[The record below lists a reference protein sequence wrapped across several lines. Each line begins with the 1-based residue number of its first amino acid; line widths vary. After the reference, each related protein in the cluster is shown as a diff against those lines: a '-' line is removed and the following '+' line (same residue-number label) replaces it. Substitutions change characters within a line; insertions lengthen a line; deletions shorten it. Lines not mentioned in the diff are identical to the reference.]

1 MIELIGFEK
10 EYSDLLKRYKSNNLP
25 NSILI
30 HGLSGIGKRTFLNKL
45 VKNILNIEFK
55 DSNLNHHL
63 NLFKNNTHPNIK
75 IIEKENDSKTGKI
88 KSNITIDQIRRLKT
102 FLNSTT
108 TIQNSS
114 KIVIVDSADYL
125 NISSA
130 NSMLKILE
138 EPKENSY
145 IFLISNQISLLLPT
159 IRSRCLKI
167 KFNTHNLSNFTNIIK
182 DKIDEI
188 SNEEINFYFELT
200 YGSPGTTILYYNN
213 DFLDIFQLSIKCLL
227 SSDLD
232 DNKINL
238 SNILSKLSNDE
249 FNNYLSM
256 LKFILIFANRLKL
269 NRDYKSLV
277 NIPNYLELE
286 SLSANLTKKNLI
298 DRFDYLTNKQKELF
312 SLNLDKK
319 IFILNFLTPIK

>member
-10 EYSDLLKRYKSNNLP
+10 EYRDLLNRYETNNLP

-45 VKNILNIEFK
+45 VKNIINIEFK
-55 DSNLNHHL
+55 DNNVDHHL

-75 IIEKENDSKTGKI
+75 IIEKEIDSKTGKI
-88 KSNITIDQIRRLKT
+88 KTNITIDQIRRLKT
-102 FLNSTT
+102 FLNSTSI
-108 TIQNSS
+108 IQNSS
-114 KIVIVDSADYL
+114 KIVIIDSADYL

-138 EPKENSY
+138 EPKENTY

-167 KFNTHNLSNFTNIIK
+167 KFNTHNLTNFTNIIK
-182 DKIDEI
+182 NNIDEI

-227 SSDLD
+227 SNDLD
-232 DNKINL
+232 DDKINL
-238 SNILSKLSNDE
+238 SNILSKLTNDE

-256 LKFILIFANRLKL
+256 LKFILIVANKLKV
-269 NRDYKSLV
+269 NRDDKSLV
-277 NIPNYLELE
+277 NMPNYLELE
-286 SLSANLTKKNLI
+286 SLSTNLTKKNLI
-298 DRFDYLTNKQKELF
+298 DRFDYLTNNQKELF

-319 IFILNFLTPIK
+319 IFILNFLTQ

>member
-1 MIELIGFEK
+1 MVKLIGFEK
-10 EYSDLLKRYKSNNLP
+10 EFSDLVNRYKSNNLP

-45 VKNILNIEFK
+45 VKNILDIEFK
-55 DSNLNHHL
+55 DNNLDHHL

-75 IIEKENDSKTGKI
+75 IIEKEIDSKTGKI

-102 FLNSTT
+102 FLNSTS
-108 TIQNSS
+108 IIKNSS

-125 NISSA
+125 NINSA

-138 EPKENSY
+138 EPKENTY

-167 KFNTHNLSNFTNIIK
+167 KFNTHHLTNFTNIIK
-182 DKIDEI
+182 DQIDEI
-188 SNEEINFYFELT
+188 SNEEINFFFELT

-227 SSDLD
+227 SNDLD
-232 DNKINL
+232 DDKINL
-238 SNILSKLSNDE
+238 SNILSKLTNDE

-256 LKFILIFANRLKL
+256 LKFILIVANKLKIK
-269 NRDYKSLV
+269 RDDKSLF
-277 NIPNYLELE
+277 NMPNYLELE
-286 SLSANLTKKNLI
+286 SLSANLTLKNLI
-298 DRFDYLTNKQKELF
+298 DRFDYLTNNQKELF

-319 IFILNFLTPIK
+319 IFILNFLTQ

>member
-45 VKNILNIEFK
+45 VKNIINIEFK
-55 DSNLNHHL
+55 DNNVDHHL

-75 IIEKENDSKTGKI
+75 IIEKEIDSKTGKI

-102 FLNSTT
+102 FLNSTSI
-108 TIQNSS
+108 IQNSS
-114 KIVIVDSADYL
+114 KIVIIDSADYL

-138 EPKENSY
+138 EPKENTY

-167 KFNTHNLSNFTNIIK
+167 KFNTHNLTNFTNIIK
-182 DKIDEI
+182 NNIDEI

-200 YGSPGTTILYYNN
+200 YGSPGNTILYYNN

-227 SSDLD
+227 SNDLD
-232 DNKINL
+232 DDKINL
-238 SNILSKLSNDE
+238 SNILSKLTNDE

-256 LKFILIFANRLKL
+256 LKFILIVANKLKV
-269 NRDYKSLV
+269 NRDDKNLV
-277 NIPNYLELE
+277 NMPNYLELE

-298 DRFDYLTNKQKELF
+298 DRFDYLTNNQKELF

-319 IFILNFLTPIK
+319 IFILNFLTQ

>member
-55 DSNLNHHL
+55 DNNVDHHL

-75 IIEKENDSKTGKI
+75 IIEKEIDSKTGKI

-102 FLNSTT
+102 FLNSTSI
-108 TIQNSS
+108 IQNSS

-138 EPKENSY
+138 EPKENTY

-167 KFNTHNLSNFTNIIK
+167 KFNTHNLTNFTNIIK
-182 DKIDEI
+182 DNIDEI

-227 SSDLD
+227 SNDLD
-232 DNKINL
+232 DDKINL
-238 SNILSKLSNDE
+238 SNILSKLTNDE

-256 LKFILIFANRLKL
+256 LKFILIVANKLKV
-269 NRDYKSLV
+269 NRDDKSLV
-277 NIPNYLELE
+277 NMPNYLELE
-286 SLSANLTKKNLI
+286 SLSTNLSKKNLI
-298 DRFDYLTNKQKELF
+298 DRFDYLTNNQKELF

-319 IFILNFLTPIK
+319 IFILNFLTQ

>member
-1 MIELIGFEK
+1 MVKLIGFEK
-10 EYSDLLKRYKSNNLP
+10 EYSDLVNRYKSNNLP

-55 DSNLNHHL
+55 DNNLDHHL

-75 IIEKENDSKTGKI
+75 IIEKEIDSKTGKI

-102 FLNSTT
+102 FLNSTS
-108 TIQNSS
+108 IMQNSS

-125 NISSA
+125 NINSA

-138 EPKENSY
+138 EPKENTY

-167 KFNTHNLSNFTNIIK
+167 KFNTHHLTNFTNIIK
-182 DKIDEI
+182 DQIDEI

-227 SSDLD
+227 SNDLD
-232 DNKINL
+232 DDKINL
-238 SNILSKLSNDE
+238 SNTLSKLNNDE

-256 LKFILIFANRLKL
+256 LKFILIVANKLKV
-269 NRDYKSLV
+269 NRGGKSLV
-277 NIPNYLELE
+277 NMPNYLELE
-286 SLSANLTKKNLI
+286 TLSTNLTKKNLI
-298 DRFDYLTNKQKELF
+298 DRFDYLTNNQKELF

-319 IFILNFLTPIK
+319 IFILNFLTQ

>member
-10 EYSDLLKRYKSNNLP
+10 EYSDLLNRYKSNNLP

-45 VKNILNIEFK
+45 VRNIINIEFK
-55 DSNLNHHL
+55 DNNVDHHL

-75 IIEKENDSKTGKI
+75 IIEKEIDSKTGKI
-88 KSNITIDQIRRLKT
+88 KTNITIDQIRRLKT
-102 FLNSTT
+102 FLNSTSI
-108 TIQNSS
+108 IQNSS
-114 KIVIVDSADYL
+114 KIVIIDSADYL

-138 EPKENSY
+138 EPKENTY

-167 KFNTHNLSNFTNIIK
+167 KFNTHNLTNFTNIIK
-182 DKIDEI
+182 NNIDEI

-227 SSDLD
+227 SNDLD
-232 DNKINL
+232 DDKINL
-238 SNILSKLSNDE
+238 SNILSKLTNDE

-256 LKFILIFANRLKL
+256 LKFILIVANKLKV
-269 NRDYKSLV
+269 NRDDKSLV
-277 NIPNYLELE
+277 NMPNYLELE
-286 SLSANLTKKNLI
+286 SLSTNLSKKNLI
-298 DRFDYLTNKQKELF
+298 DRFDYLTNNQKELF

-319 IFILNFLTPIK
+319 IFILNFLTQ

>member
-10 EYSDLLKRYKSNNLP
+10 EYNDLLNRYESNNLP

-30 HGLSGIGKRTFLNKL
+30 HGLNGIGKRTFLNKL
-45 VKNILNIEFK
+45 VKNIINIEFK
-55 DSNLNHHL
+55 DNNVDHHL

-75 IIEKENDSKTGKI
+75 IIEKEIDSKTGKI
-88 KSNITIDQIRRLKT
+88 KSNITIEQIRRLKT

-114 KIVIVDSADYL
+114 KIVIIDSADYL

-130 NSMLKILE
+130 NSILKILE
-138 EPKENSY
+138 EPKENTY

-167 KFNTHNLSNFTNIIK
+167 KFNTHNLTNFTNIIK
-182 DKIDEI
+182 DNIDEI

-227 SSDLD
+227 SNDLD
-232 DNKINL
+232 DDKINL
-238 SNILSKLSNDE
+238 SNILSKLTNDE

-256 LKFILIFANRLKL
+256 LKFILIVANKLKV
-269 NRDYKSLV
+269 NRDDKSLV
-277 NIPNYLELE
+277 NMPNYLELE
-286 SLSANLTKKNLI
+286 SLSANLTQKNLI
-298 DRFDYLTNKQKELF
+298 DRFDYLTNNQKELF

-319 IFILNFLTPIK
+319 IFILNFLTQ

>member
-10 EYSDLLKRYKSNNLP
+10 EYIDLLNRYETNNLP

-45 VKNILNIEFK
+45 VKNIINIEFK
-55 DSNLNHHL
+55 DNNVPHHL
-63 NLFKNNTHPNIK
+63 NLLKNNTHPNIK
-75 IIEKENDSKTGKI
+75 IIEKEIDSKTGKI
-88 KSNITIDQIRRLKT
+88 KTNITIDQIRRLKT
-102 FLNSTT
+102 FLNSTSI
-108 TIQNSS
+108 IQNSS
-114 KIVIVDSADYL
+114 KIVIIDSADYL

-138 EPKENSY
+138 EPKENTY

-167 KFNTHNLSNFTNIIK
+167 KFNTHNLTNFTNIIK
-182 DKIDEI
+182 NNIDEI

-227 SSDLD
+227 SNDLD
-232 DNKINL
+232 DDKINL
-238 SNILSKLSNDE
+238 SNILSKLTNDE

-256 LKFILIFANRLKL
+256 LKFILIVANKLKV
-269 NRDYKSLV
+269 NRDDKSLV
-277 NIPNYLELE
+277 NMPNYLELE
-286 SLSANLTKKNLI
+286 SLSTNLSKKNLI
-298 DRFDYLTNKQKELF
+298 DRFDYLTNNQKELF

-319 IFILNFLTPIK
+319 IFILNFLTQ

>member
-10 EYSDLLKRYKSNNLP
+10 EYKDLLNRYESNNLP

-55 DSNLNHHL
+55 DNNVDHHL

-75 IIEKENDSKTGKI
+75 IIEKEIDSKTGKI
-88 KSNITIDQIRRLKT
+88 KTNITIDQIRRLKT
-102 FLNSTT
+102 FLNSTSI
-108 TIQNSS
+108 IQNSS
-114 KIVIVDSADYL
+114 KIVIIDSADYL

-138 EPKENSY
+138 EPKENTY

-167 KFNTHNLSNFTNIIK
+167 KFNTHNLTNFTNIIK
-182 DKIDEI
+182 NNIDEI

-227 SSDLD
+227 SNDLD
-232 DNKINL
+232 DDKINL
-238 SNILSKLSNDE
+238 SNILSKLTNDE

-256 LKFILIFANRLKL
+256 LKFILIVANKLKV
-269 NRDYKSLV
+269 NRDDKSLV
-277 NIPNYLELE
+277 NMPNYLELE
-286 SLSANLTKKNLI
+286 SLSTNLSKKNLI
-298 DRFDYLTNKQKELF
+298 DRFDYLTNNQKELF

-319 IFILNFLTPIK
+319 IFILNFLTQ

>member
-10 EYSDLLKRYKSNNLP
+10 EYNDLLNRYESNNLP

-30 HGLSGIGKRTFLNKL
+30 HGLNGIGKRTFLNKL
-45 VKNILNIEFK
+45 VKNIINIEFK
-55 DSNLNHHL
+55 DNNLDHHL

-75 IIEKENDSKTGKI
+75 IIEKEIDSKTGKI
-88 KSNITIDQIRRLKT
+88 KTNITIDQIRRLKT
-102 FLNSTT
+102 FLNSTSI
-108 TIQNSS
+108 IQNSS
-114 KIVIVDSADYL
+114 KIVIIDSADYL

-138 EPKENSY
+138 EPKENTY

-167 KFNTHNLSNFTNIIK
+167 KFNTHNLTNFTNIIK
-182 DKIDEI
+182 DNIDEI

-227 SSDLD
+227 SNDLD
-232 DNKINL
+232 DDKINL
-238 SNILSKLSNDE
+238 SNILSKLTNDE

-256 LKFILIFANRLKL
+256 LKFILIVANKLKV
-269 NRDYKSLV
+269 NRDDKSLI
-277 NIPNYLELE
+277 NMPNYLELE
-286 SLSANLTKKNLI
+286 SLSTNLTKKNLI
-298 DRFDYLTNKQKELF
+298 DRFDYLTNNQKELF

-319 IFILNFLTPIK
+319 IFILNFLTQ

>member
-45 VKNILNIEFK
+45 VKNIINIEFK
-55 DSNLNHHL
+55 DNNVDHHL

-75 IIEKENDSKTGKI
+75 IIEKEIDSKTGKI

-102 FLNSTT
+102 FLNSTSI
-108 TIQNSS
+108 IQNSS

-138 EPKENSY
+138 EPKENTY

-167 KFNTHNLSNFTNIIK
+167 KFNTHNLTNFTNIIK

-227 SSDLD
+227 SNDLD
-232 DNKINL
+232 DDKINL
-238 SNILSKLSNDE
+238 SNILSKLTNDE

-256 LKFILIFANRLKL
+256 LKFILIVANKLKV
-269 NRDYKSLV
+269 NRDDKSLV
-277 NIPNYLELE
+277 NMPNYLELE

-298 DRFDYLTNKQKELF
+298 DRFDYLTNNQKELF

-319 IFILNFLTPIK
+319 IFILNFLTQ

>member
-10 EYSDLLKRYKSNNLP
+10 EYNDLLNRYESNNLP
-25 NSILI
+25 NSILV

-45 VKNILNIEFK
+45 VKNIINIEFK
-55 DSNLNHHL
+55 DNNVDHHL

-75 IIEKENDSKTGKI
+75 IIEKEIDNKTGKI
-88 KSNITIDQIRRLKT
+88 KTNITIDQIRRLKT
-102 FLNSTT
+102 FLNSTSI
-108 TIQNSS
+108 IQNSS
-114 KIVIVDSADYL
+114 KIVIIDSADYL

-138 EPKENSY
+138 EPKENNY

-167 KFNTHNLSNFTNIIK
+167 KFNTHNLTNFTKIIK
-182 DKIDEI
+182 NKIDEI

-200 YGSPGTTILYYNN
+200 YGSPGNTILYYNN

-227 SSDLD
+227 SNDLD
-232 DNKINL
+232 DDKINL
-238 SNILSKLSNDE
+238 SNILSKLTNDE

-256 LKFILIFANRLKL
+256 LKFILIVANKLKV
-269 NRDYKSLV
+269 NRDDKSLV
-277 NIPNYLELE
+277 NMPNYLELE
-286 SLSANLTKKNLI
+286 SLSVNLSKKNLI
-298 DRFDYLTNKQKELF
+298 DRFDYLTNNQKELF

-319 IFILNFLTPIK
+319 IFILNFLTQ

>member
-10 EYSDLLKRYKSNNLP
+10 EYIDLLNRYEKNNLP

-45 VKNILNIEFK
+45 VKNIINIEFK
-55 DSNLNHHL
+55 DNNVDHHL

-75 IIEKENDSKTGKI
+75 IIEKEIDSKTGKI
-88 KSNITIDQIRRLKT
+88 KTNITIDQIRRLKT
-102 FLNSTT
+102 FLNSTSI
-108 TIQNSS
+108 IQNSS
-114 KIVIVDSADYL
+114 KIVIIDSADYL

-138 EPKENSY
+138 EPKENTY

-167 KFNTHNLSNFTNIIK
+167 KFNTHNLTNFTNIIK
-182 DKIDEI
+182 DNIDGL

-227 SSDLD
+227 SNDLD
-232 DNKINL
+232 DDKINL
-238 SNILSKLSNDE
+238 SNILSKLTNDE

-256 LKFILIFANRLKL
+256 LKFILIVANKLKV
-269 NRDYKSLV
+269 NRDDKSLI

-286 SLSANLTKKNLI
+286 SLSTNLTKKNLI
-298 DRFDYLTNKQKELF
+298 DRFDYLTNNQKELF

-319 IFILNFLTPIK
+319 IFILNFLTQ

>member
-45 VKNILNIEFK
+45 VKNIINIEFK
-55 DSNLNHHL
+55 DNNVDHHL

-75 IIEKENDSKTGKI
+75 IIEKEIDSKTGKI

-102 FLNSTT
+102 FLNSTSI
-108 TIQNSS
+108 IQNSS
-114 KIVIVDSADYL
+114 KIVIIDSADYL

-138 EPKENSY
+138 EPKENTY

-167 KFNTHNLSNFTNIIK
+167 KFNTHNLTNFTNIIK
-182 DKIDEI
+182 NNIDEI

-227 SSDLD
+227 SNDLD
-232 DNKINL
+232 DDKINL
-238 SNILSKLSNDE
+238 SNILSKLTNDE

-256 LKFILIFANRLKL
+256 LKFILIVANKLKV
-269 NRDYKSLV
+269 NRDDKSLI
-277 NIPNYLELE
+277 NMPNYLELE
-286 SLSANLTKKNLI
+286 SLSTNLTKKNLI
-298 DRFDYLTNKQKELF
+298 DRFDYLTNNQKELF

-319 IFILNFLTPIK
+319 IFILNFLTQ

>member
-1 MIELIGFEK
+1 MAAFSFTKKILEGETIRVFNNGEMVRDFTYIDDIVNGLVACTFEPPKPNKMAVPFSVYNIG
-10 EYSDLLKRYKSNNLP
+10 NNNGENLM
-25 NSILI
+25 
-30 HGLSGIGKRTFLNKL
+30 
-45 VKNILNIEFK
+45 EF
-55 DSNLNHHL
+55 
-63 NLFKNNTHPNIK
+63 IK
-75 IIEKENDSKTGKI
+75 IIEKEIDSKTGKI

-102 FLNSTT
+102 FLNSTSI
-108 TIQNSS
+108 IQNSS
-114 KIVIVDSADYL
+114 KIVIIDSADYL

-138 EPKENSY
+138 EPKENTY

-167 KFNTHNLSNFTNIIK
+167 KFNTHNLTNFTNIIK
-182 DKIDEI
+182 NNIDEI

-227 SSDLD
+227 SNDLD
-232 DNKINL
+232 DDKINL
-238 SNILSKLSNDE
+238 SNILSKLTNDE

-256 LKFILIFANRLKL
+256 LKFILIVANKLKV
-269 NRDYKSLV
+269 NRDDKSLV
-277 NIPNYLELE
+277 NMPNYLELE
-286 SLSANLTKKNLI
+286 SLSTNLTKKNLI
-298 DRFDYLTNKQKELF
+298 DRFDYLTNNQKELF

-319 IFILNFLTPIK
+319 IFILNFLTQ

>member
-1 MIELIGFEK
+1 MIELIGLEK
-10 EYSDLLKRYKSNNLP
+10 EYNDLIKRYKSNNLP

-30 HGLSGIGKRTFLNKL
+30 HGLKGIGKRTFLNKL

-55 DSNLNHHL
+55 NSNLEHHL

-75 IIEKENDSKTGKI
+75 IIEKEIDSKTGKI

-102 FLNSTT
+102 FLNSTS
-108 TIQNSS
+108 IMQNSS

-138 EPKENSY
+138 ESNESTY
-145 IFLISNQISLLLPT
+145 IFLISNQISLLLST

-167 KFNTHNLSNFTNIIK
+167 KFNAHNLTNFTKIIK
-182 DKIDEI
+182 NNIDEI

-227 SSDLD
+227 SNDLD
-232 DNKINL
+232 DDKINL
-238 SNILSKLSNDE
+238 SNILSKLTNDE

-256 LKFILIFANRLKL
+256 LKFILIVANKLKV
-269 NRDYKSLV
+269 NRDDKSLI
-277 NIPNYLELE
+277 NMPNYLELE
-286 SLSANLTKKNLI
+286 SLSTNLTKKNLI
-298 DRFDYLTNKQKELF
+298 DRFDYLTNNQKELF

-319 IFILNFLTPIK
+319 IFILNFLTQ

>member
-55 DSNLNHHL
+55 DSNLDHHL

-75 IIEKENDSKTGKI
+75 IIEKEIDSKTGKI
-88 KSNITIDQIRRLKT
+88 KSNITIDQIRRLKI
-102 FLNSTT
+102 FLNSTSI
-108 TIQNSS
+108 IQNSS
-114 KIVIVDSADYL
+114 KIVIIDSADYL

-138 EPKENSY
+138 EPKENTY

-167 KFNTHNLSNFTNIIK
+167 KFNTHNLTNFTNIIK
-182 DKIDEI
+182 DNIDEI

-227 SSDLD
+227 SNDLD
-232 DNKINL
+232 DDKINL
-238 SNILSKLSNDE
+238 SNILSKLTNDE

-256 LKFILIFANRLKL
+256 LKFILIVANKLKV
-269 NRDYKSLV
+269 NRDDKSLV
-277 NIPNYLELE
+277 NMPNYLELE
-286 SLSANLTKKNLI
+286 SLSTNLTKKNLI
-298 DRFDYLTNKQKELF
+298 DRFDYLTNNQKELF

-319 IFILNFLTPIK
+319 IFILNFLTQ

>member
-1 MIELIGFEK
+1 MFELIGFEK
-10 EYSDLLKRYKSNNLP
+10 EYRDLLNRYETNNLP

-45 VKNILNIEFK
+45 VKNIINIEFK
-55 DSNLNHHL
+55 DNNVDHHL

-75 IIEKENDSKTGKI
+75 IIEKEIDSKTGKI

-102 FLNSTT
+102 FLNSTSI
-108 TIQNSS
+108 IQNSS
-114 KIVIVDSADYL
+114 KIVIIDSADYL

-138 EPKENSY
+138 EPKENTY

-167 KFNTHNLSNFTNIIK
+167 KFNTHNLTNFTNIIK
-182 DKIDEI
+182 DNIDEI

-200 YGSPGTTILYYNN
+200 YGSPGNTILYYNN

-227 SSDLD
+227 SNDLD
-232 DNKINL
+232 DDKINL
-238 SNILSKLSNDE
+238 SNILSKLTNAE

-256 LKFILIFANRLKL
+256 LKFILIVANKLKV
-269 NRDYKSLV
+269 NRDDKSLV
-277 NIPNYLELE
+277 NMPNYLELE
-286 SLSANLTKKNLI
+286 SLSVNLTKKNLI
-298 DRFDYLTNKQKELF
+298 DRFDYLTNNQKELF

-319 IFILNFLTPIK
+319 IFILNFLTQ

>member
-10 EYSDLLKRYKSNNLP
+10 EYSDILNRYKSNNLP

-45 VKNILNIEFK
+45 VKNIINIEFK
-55 DSNLNHHL
+55 NSNLDHHL

-75 IIEKENDSKTGKI
+75 IIEKEIDSKTGKI
-88 KSNITIDQIRRLKT
+88 KSNITIEQIRRLKT
-102 FLNSTT
+102 FLNSTSI
-108 TIQNSS
+108 IQNSS
-114 KIVIVDSADYL
+114 KIVIIDSADYL

-138 EPKENSY
+138 EPKENTY

-167 KFNTHNLSNFTNIIK
+167 KFNTHNLTNFTNIIK
-182 DKIDEI
+182 DNIDEI

-227 SSDLD
+227 SNDLD
-232 DNKINL
+232 DEKINL
-238 SNILSKLSNDE
+238 SNILSKLTNDE

-256 LKFILIFANRLKL
+256 LKFILIVANKLKV
-269 NRDYKSLV
+269 NRDNKSLV
-277 NIPNYLELE
+277 NLPNYLELE
-286 SLSANLTKKNLI
+286 SLSTNLSKKNLI
-298 DRFDYLTNKQKELF
+298 DRFDYLTNNQKDLF

-319 IFILNFLTPIK
+319 IFILNFLTQ

>member
-10 EYSDLLKRYKSNNLP
+10 EYNDLLNRYESNNLP

-45 VKNILNIEFK
+45 VKNIINIEFK
-55 DSNLNHHL
+55 DNNVDHHL

-75 IIEKENDSKTGKI
+75 IIEKEIDSKTGKI
-88 KSNITIDQIRRLKT
+88 KTNITIDQIRRLKT
-102 FLNSTT
+102 FLNSTSI
-108 TIQNSS
+108 IQNSS
-114 KIVIVDSADYL
+114 KIVIIDSADYL

-138 EPKENSY
+138 EPKENTY

-167 KFNTHNLSNFTNIIK
+167 KFNTHNLTNFTNIIK
-182 DKIDEI
+182 DNIDEI

-227 SSDLD
+227 SNDLD
-232 DNKINL
+232 DDKINL
-238 SNILSKLSNDE
+238 SNILSKLTNDE

-256 LKFILIFANRLKL
+256 LKFILIVANKLKV
-269 NRDYKSLV
+269 NRDDKSLI
-277 NIPNYLELE
+277 NMPNYLELE
-286 SLSANLTKKNLI
+286 SLSTNLTKKNLI
-298 DRFDYLTNKQKELF
+298 DRFDYLTNNQKELF

-319 IFILNFLTPIK
+319 IFILNFLTQ

>member
-55 DSNLNHHL
+55 DNNLDHHL

-75 IIEKENDSKTGKI
+75 IIEKEIDSKTGKI
-88 KSNITIDQIRRLKT
+88 KTNITIDQIRRLKT
-102 FLNSTT
+102 FLNSTSI
-108 TIQNSS
+108 IQNSS
-114 KIVIVDSADYL
+114 KIVIIDSADYL

-138 EPKENSY
+138 EPKENTY

-167 KFNTHNLSNFTNIIK
+167 KFNTHNLTNFTNIIK
-182 DKIDEI
+182 DNIDEI

-227 SSDLD
+227 SNDLD
-232 DNKINL
+232 DDKINL
-238 SNILSKLSNDE
+238 SNILSKLTNDE

-256 LKFILIFANRLKL
+256 LKFILIVANKLKV
-269 NRDYKSLV
+269 NRDDKSLI

-286 SLSANLTKKNLI
+286 SLSTNLTKKNLI
-298 DRFDYLTNKQKELF
+298 DRFDYLTNNQKELF

-319 IFILNFLTPIK
+319 IFILNFLTQ

>member
-1 MIELIGFEK
+1 MVKLIGFEK
-10 EYSDLLKRYKSNNLP
+10 EYSDLVNRYKSNNLP

-55 DSNLNHHL
+55 DNNVDHHL

-75 IIEKENDSKTGKI
+75 IIEKEIDSKTGKI

-138 EPKENSY
+138 EPKENTY

-167 KFNTHNLSNFTNIIK
+167 KFNTHNLTNFTNIIK
-182 DKIDEI
+182 DNIDEI

-227 SSDLD
+227 SNDLD
-232 DNKINL
+232 DDKINL
-238 SNILSKLSNDE
+238 SNILSKLTNDE

-256 LKFILIFANRLKL
+256 LKFILIVANKLKV
-269 NRDYKSLV
+269 NRDDKSLI
-277 NIPNYLELE
+277 NMPNYLELE
-286 SLSANLTKKNLI
+286 SLSTNLTKKNLI
-298 DRFDYLTNKQKELF
+298 DRFDYLTNNQKELF

-319 IFILNFLTPIK
+319 IFILNFLTQ

>member
-1 MIELIGFEK
+1 MIELIGFER
-10 EYSDLLKRYKSNNLP
+10 EYRDLLNRYQTNNLP

-45 VKNILNIEFK
+45 IKNIINIEYK
-55 DSNLNHHL
+55 NNNVDHHL
-63 NLFKNNTHPNIK
+63 NLFKKNTHPNIK
-75 IIEKENDSKTGKI
+75 IIEKEIDSKTGKI
-88 KSNITIDQIRRLKT
+88 TNNITIDQIRRLKKY
-102 FLNSTT
+102 LNSTS

-114 KIVIVDSADYL
+114 KIVIIDSADYL

-138 EPKENSY
+138 EPKENTY

-159 IRSRCLKI
+159 IRSRCLKV
-167 KFNTHNLSNFTNIIK
+167 KFNTHNLTNFTNIIK
-182 DKIDEI
+182 NNIDEI

-200 YGSPGTTILYYNN
+200 YGSPGTAILYYNS
-213 DFLDIFQLSIKCLL
+213 DFLDIFHLSIKCLL
-227 SSDLD
+227 SNDLD
-232 DNKINL
+232 DDKINL
-238 SNILSKLSNDE
+238 SNILSKLTNDE

-256 LKFILIFANRLKL
+256 LKFILIVANKLKV
-269 NRDYKSLV
+269 NRDDKSLI

-286 SLSANLTKKNLI
+286 SLSTNLTKKNLI
-298 DRFDYLTNKQKELF
+298 DRFDYLTNNQKELF

-319 IFILNFLTPIK
+319 IFILNFLTQ

>member
-10 EYSDLLKRYKSNNLP
+10 EYSDLLKRYKLNNLP

-45 VKNILNIEFK
+45 VKNIINIEFK
-55 DSNLNHHL
+55 DSNLDHHL

-75 IIEKENDSKTGKI
+75 IIEKEIDSKTGKI
-88 KSNITIDQIRRLKT
+88 KSNITIEQIRRLKT

-138 EPKENSY
+138 EPKENTY

-167 KFNTHNLSNFTNIIK
+167 KLNTHNLTNFTNIIK
-182 DKIDEI
+182 DNINEI

-227 SSDLD
+227 SNDLD

-238 SNILSKLSNDE
+238 SNILSKLTNDE

-256 LKFILIFANRLKL
+256 LKFILIVANKLKV
-269 NRDYKSLV
+269 NRDNKSLI

-286 SLSANLTKKNLI
+286 SLSTNLTKKNLI
-298 DRFDYLTNKQKELF
+298 DRFDYLTNNQKELF

-319 IFILNFLTPIK
+319 IFILNFLTQ

>member
-1 MIELIGFEK
+1 MIELIGLEK
-10 EYSDLLKRYKSNNLP
+10 EYNDLIKRYKSNNLP

-30 HGLSGIGKRTFLNKL
+30 HGLKGIGKRTFLNKL

-55 DSNLNHHL
+55 NSNLEHHL

-75 IIEKENDSKTGKI
+75 IIEKEIDSKTGKI
-88 KSNITIDQIRRLKT
+88 KSNITIEQIRRLKT

-138 EPKENSY
+138 EPKENTY

-167 KFNTHNLSNFTNIIK
+167 KLNTHNLTNFTNIIK
-182 DKIDEI
+182 DNIDEI

-227 SSDLD
+227 SNDLD
-232 DNKINL
+232 DDKINL
-238 SNILSKLSNDE
+238 SNILSKLTNDE

-256 LKFILIFANRLKL
+256 LKFILIVANKLKV
-269 NRDYKSLV
+269 NRDDKSLV
-277 NIPNYLELE
+277 NMPNYLELE
-286 SLSANLTKKNLI
+286 SLSANLTQKNLI
-298 DRFDYLTNKQKELF
+298 DRFDYLTNNQKELF

-319 IFILNFLTPIK
+319 IFILNFLTQ

>member
-10 EYSDLLKRYKSNNLP
+10 EYNDLLNRYESNNLP

-45 VKNILNIEFK
+45 VKNIINIEFK
-55 DSNLNHHL
+55 DNNVDHHL

-75 IIEKENDSKTGKI
+75 IIEKEIDSKTGKI
-88 KSNITIDQIRRLKT
+88 KTNITIDQIRRLKT
-102 FLNSTT
+102 FLNSTSI
-108 TIQNSS
+108 IQNSS
-114 KIVIVDSADYL
+114 KIVIIDSADYL
-125 NISSA
+125 NISSS

-138 EPKENSY
+138 EPKENTY

-167 KFNTHNLSNFTNIIK
+167 KFNTHNLTNFTNVIK
-182 DKIDEI
+182 DNIDEI

-227 SSDLD
+227 SNDLD
-232 DNKINL
+232 DDKINL
-238 SNILSKLSNDE
+238 SNILSKLTNDE

-256 LKFILIFANRLKL
+256 LKFILIVANKLKV
-269 NRDYKSLV
+269 NRDDKSLV
-277 NIPNYLELE
+277 NMPNYLELE
-286 SLSANLTKKNLI
+286 SLSTNLSKKNLI
-298 DRFDYLTNKQKELF
+298 DRFDYLTNNQKELF

-319 IFILNFLTPIK
+319 IFILNFLTQ

>member
-10 EYSDLLKRYKSNNLP
+10 EYRDLLNRYETNNLP

-45 VKNILNIEFK
+45 VKNIINIEFK
-55 DSNLNHHL
+55 DNNVDHHL

-75 IIEKENDSKTGKI
+75 IIEKEIDNKTGKI
-88 KSNITIDQIRRLKT
+88 KTNITIDQIRRLKT
-102 FLNSTT
+102 FLNSTSI
-108 TIQNSS
+108 IQNSS
-114 KIVIVDSADYL
+114 KIVIIDSADYL

-138 EPKENSY
+138 EPKENTY

-159 IRSRCLKI
+159 IRSRCLKV
-167 KFNTHNLSNFTNIIK
+167 KFNTHNLTNFTNIIK
-182 DKIDEI
+182 NNIDEI

-200 YGSPGTTILYYNN
+200 YGSPGNTILYYNN

-227 SSDLD
+227 SNDID
-232 DNKINL
+232 DDKINL
-238 SNILSKLSNDE
+238 SNILSKLTNDE

-256 LKFILIFANRLKL
+256 LKFILIVANKLKV
-269 NRDYKSLV
+269 NRDDKNLV
-277 NIPNYLELE
+277 NMPNYLELE
-286 SLSANLTKKNLI
+286 SLSANLSKKNLI
-298 DRFDYLTNKQKELF
+298 DRFDYLTNNQKELF

-319 IFILNFLTPIK
+319 IFILNFLTQ

>member
-10 EYSDLLKRYKSNNLP
+10 EYRDLLNRYETNNLP

-45 VKNILNIEFK
+45 VKNIINIEFK
-55 DSNLNHHL
+55 DNNVDHHL

-75 IIEKENDSKTGKI
+75 IIEKEIDSKTGKI
-88 KSNITIDQIRRLKT
+88 KTNITIDQIRRLKT
-102 FLNSTT
+102 FLNSTSI
-108 TIQNSS
+108 IQNSS
-114 KIVIVDSADYL
+114 KIVIIDSADYL

-138 EPKENSY
+138 EPKENTY

-167 KFNTHNLSNFTNIIK
+167 KFNTHNLTNFTNIIK
-182 DKIDEI
+182 NNIDEI

-227 SSDLD
+227 SNDLD
-232 DNKINL
+232 DDKINL
-238 SNILSKLSNDE
+238 SNILSKLTNDE

-256 LKFILIFANRLKL
+256 LKFILIVANKLKV
-269 NRDYKSLV
+269 NRDDKSLV
-277 NIPNYLELE
+277 NMPNYLELE
-286 SLSANLTKKNLI
+286 SLSANLSKKNLI
-298 DRFDYLTNKQKELF
+298 DRFDYLTNNQKELF

-319 IFILNFLTPIK
+319 IFILNFLTQ

>member
-55 DSNLNHHL
+55 DSNLDHHL

-75 IIEKENDSKTGKI
+75 IIEKEIDSKTGKI
-88 KSNITIDQIRRLKT
+88 KTNITIDQIRRLKT
-102 FLNSTT
+102 FLNSTSI
-108 TIQNSS
+108 IQNSS
-114 KIVIVDSADYL
+114 KIVIIDSADYL

-138 EPKENSY
+138 EPKENTY

-167 KFNTHNLSNFTNIIK
+167 KFNTHNLTNFTNIIK
-182 DKIDEI
+182 DNIDEI

-227 SSDLD
+227 SNDLD
-232 DNKINL
+232 DDKINL
-238 SNILSKLSNDE
+238 SNILSKLTNDE

-256 LKFILIFANRLKL
+256 LKFILIVANKLKV
-269 NRDYKSLV
+269 NRDDKSLV
-277 NIPNYLELE
+277 NMPNYLELE
-286 SLSANLTKKNLI
+286 SLSTNLTKKNLI
-298 DRFDYLTNKQKELF
+298 DRFDYLTNNQKELF

-319 IFILNFLTPIK
+319 IFILNFLTQ

>member
-45 VKNILNIEFK
+45 VKNIINIEFK
-55 DSNLNHHL
+55 DSNLGHHL

-75 IIEKENDSKTGKI
+75 IIEKEIDSKTGKI
-88 KSNITIDQIRRLKT
+88 KSNITIEQIRRLKT

-138 EPKENSY
+138 EPKENTY

-167 KFNTHNLSNFTNIIK
+167 KFNNHNLTNFTKIIK
-182 DKIDEI
+182 DNIDEI
-188 SNEEINFYFELT
+188 SDEEINFYFELT

-227 SSDLD
+227 SNDLND
-232 DNKINL
+232 DKINL
-238 SNILSKLSNDE
+238 SNLLSKLTNDE

-256 LKFILIFANRLKL
+256 LKFILIVANKLKV
-269 NRDYKSLV
+269 NRDDKSLV
-277 NIPNYLELE
+277 NMPNYLELE
-286 SLSANLTKKNLI
+286 SLSANLTQKNLI
-298 DRFDYLTNKQKELF
+298 DRFDYLTNNQKELF

-319 IFILNFLTPIK
+319 IFILNFLTQ

>member
-10 EYSDLLKRYKSNNLP
+10 EYNDLLNRYESNNLP

-30 HGLSGIGKRTFLNKL
+30 HGLNGIGKRTFLNKL

-55 DSNLNHHL
+55 DNNLDHHL

-75 IIEKENDSKTGKI
+75 IIEKEIDSKTGKI

-102 FLNSTT
+102 FLNSTSI
-108 TIQNSS
+108 IQNSS
-114 KIVIVDSADYL
+114 KIVIIDSADYL

-138 EPKENSY
+138 EPKENTY

-167 KFNTHNLSNFTNIIK
+167 KFNTHNLTNFTNIIK
-182 DKIDEI
+182 DNIDEI

-227 SSDLD
+227 SNDLD
-232 DNKINL
+232 DDKINL
-238 SNILSKLSNDE
+238 SNILSKLTNDE

-256 LKFILIFANRLKL
+256 LKFILIVANKLKV
-269 NRDYKSLV
+269 NRDNKSLV
-277 NIPNYLELE
+277 NMPNYLELE
-286 SLSANLTKKNLI
+286 SLSTNLTKKNLI
-298 DRFDYLTNKQKELF
+298 DRFDYLTNNQKELF

-319 IFILNFLTPIK
+319 IFILNFLTQ

>member
-1 MIELIGFEK
+1 MIELIGYEK

-30 HGLSGIGKRTFLNKL
+30 HGLNGIGKRTFLNKL

-55 DSNLNHHL
+55 HNNADHHL

-75 IIEKENDSKTGKI
+75 IIEKEIDSKSGKI

-102 FLNSTT
+102 FLNSTS
-108 TIQNSS
+108 IMQNSS

-138 EPKENSY
+138 ESNESTY

-167 KFNTHNLSNFTNIIK
+167 KFNAHNLTNFTKIIK
-182 DKIDEI
+182 NNIDKI

-200 YGSPGTTILYYNN
+200 YGSPGTAIIYYNN

-227 SSDLD
+227 SNDLD
-232 DNKINL
+232 DDKINL
-238 SNILSKLSNDE
+238 SNILSKLTNDE

-256 LKFILIFANRLKL
+256 LKFILIVANKLKV
-269 NRDYKSLV
+269 NSDDKSLV
-277 NIPNYLELE
+277 NMPNYLELE
-286 SLSANLTKKNLI
+286 SLSTNLTQKNLI
-298 DRFDYLTNKQKELF
+298 DRFDYLTNNQKELF

-319 IFILNFLTPIK
+319 IFILNFLTQ

>member
-10 EYSDLLKRYKSNNLP
+10 EYRDLLNRYESNNLP

-45 VKNILNIEFK
+45 VKNIINIEFK
-55 DSNLNHHL
+55 DNNVDHHL

-75 IIEKENDSKTGKI
+75 IIEKEIDSKTGKI
-88 KSNITIDQIRRLKT
+88 KTNITIDQIRRLKT
-102 FLNSTT
+102 FLNSTSI
-108 TIQNSS
+108 IQNSS
-114 KIVIVDSADYL
+114 KIVIIDSADYL

-138 EPKENSY
+138 EPKENTY

-167 KFNTHNLSNFTNIIK
+167 KFNTHNLTNFTNIIK
-182 DKIDEI
+182 NNIDEI

-227 SSDLD
+227 SNDLD
-232 DNKINL
+232 DDKINL
-238 SNILSKLSNDE
+238 SNILSKLTNDE

-256 LKFILIFANRLKL
+256 LKFILIVANKLKV
-269 NRDYKSLV
+269 NRDDKSLV
-277 NIPNYLELE
+277 NMPNYLELE
-286 SLSANLTKKNLI
+286 SLSTNLSKKNLI
-298 DRFDYLTNKQKELF
+298 DRFDYLTNNQKELF

-319 IFILNFLTPIK
+319 IFILNFLTQ

>member
-10 EYSDLLKRYKSNNLP
+10 EYNDLLKRYKSNNLP

-55 DSNLNHHL
+55 DNNLDHHL

-75 IIEKENDSKTGKI
+75 IIEKEIDSKTGKI
-88 KSNITIDQIRRLKT
+88 KTNITIDQIRRLKT
-102 FLNSTT
+102 FLNSTSI
-108 TIQNSS
+108 IQNSS
-114 KIVIVDSADYL
+114 KIVIIDSADYL

-138 EPKENSY
+138 EPKENTY

-167 KFNTHNLSNFTNIIK
+167 KFNTHNLTNFTNIIK
-182 DKIDEI
+182 NNIDEI

-227 SSDLD
+227 SNDLD
-232 DNKINL
+232 DDKINL
-238 SNILSKLSNDE
+238 SNILSKLTNDE

-256 LKFILIFANRLKL
+256 LKFILIVANKLKV
-269 NRDYKSLV
+269 NRDDKSLI

-286 SLSANLTKKNLI
+286 SLSTNLTKKNLI
-298 DRFDYLTNKQKELF
+298 DRFDYLTNNQKELF

-319 IFILNFLTPIK
+319 IFILNFLTQ

>member
-55 DSNLNHHL
+55 DNNLDHHL

-75 IIEKENDSKTGKI
+75 IIEKEIDNKTGKI
-88 KSNITIDQIRRLKT
+88 KTNITIDQIRRLKT
-102 FLNSTT
+102 FLNSTSI
-108 TIQNSS
+108 IQNSS

-130 NSMLKILE
+130 NSILKILE
-138 EPKENSY
+138 EPKENTY

-167 KFNTHNLSNFTNIIK
+167 KFNTHNLTDFTNIIK
-182 DKIDEI
+182 NNIDEI

-200 YGSPGTTILYYNN
+200 YGSPGTTILYYDN

-227 SSDLD
+227 SNDLD
-232 DNKINL
+232 DDKINL
-238 SNILSKLSNDE
+238 SNILSKLTNDE

-256 LKFILIFANRLKL
+256 LKFILIVANKLKV
-269 NRDYKSLV
+269 NRDDKSLI

-286 SLSANLTKKNLI
+286 SLSTNLTKKNLI
-298 DRFDYLTNKQKELF
+298 DRFDYLTNNQKELF

-319 IFILNFLTPIK
+319 IFILNFLTQ

>member
-10 EYSDLLKRYKSNNLP
+10 EYSDLLNRYETNNLP

-45 VKNILNIEFK
+45 VKNIINIEFK
-55 DSNLNHHL
+55 DNNVDHHL

-75 IIEKENDSKTGKI
+75 IIEKEIDSKTGKI
-88 KSNITIDQIRRLKT
+88 KTNITIDQIRRLKT
-102 FLNSTT
+102 FLNSTSI
-108 TIQNSS
+108 IQNSS

-130 NSMLKILE
+130 NSILKILE
-138 EPKENSY
+138 EPKENTY

-167 KFNTHNLSNFTNIIK
+167 KFNTHNLTNFTNIIK
-182 DKIDEI
+182 NNIDEI

-200 YGSPGTTILYYNN
+200 YGSPGNTILYYNN

-227 SSDLD
+227 SNDLD
-232 DNKINL
+232 DDKINL
-238 SNILSKLSNDE
+238 SNILSKLTNDE

-256 LKFILIFANRLKL
+256 LKFILIVANKIKV
-269 NRDYKSLV
+269 NRDDKSLV
-277 NIPNYLELE
+277 NMPNYLELE
-286 SLSANLTKKNLI
+286 SLSANLSKKNLI
-298 DRFDYLTNKQKELF
+298 DRFDYLTNNQKELF

-319 IFILNFLTPIK
+319 IFILNFLTQ

>member
-10 EYSDLLKRYKSNNLP
+10 EYNDILNRYESNNLP
-25 NSILI
+25 NSIII

-45 VKNILNIEFK
+45 VKNIINIEFK
-55 DSNLNHHL
+55 DNNVDHHL

-75 IIEKENDSKTGKI
+75 IIEKEIDSKTGKI
-88 KSNITIDQIRRLKT
+88 KTNITIDQIRRLKT
-102 FLNSTT
+102 FLNSTSI
-108 TIQNSS
+108 IQNSS
-114 KIVIVDSADYL
+114 KIVIIDSADYL

-138 EPKENSY
+138 EPKENTY

-167 KFNTHNLSNFTNIIK
+167 KFNTHNLNNFTNIIK
-182 DKIDEI
+182 NNIDEI

-227 SSDLD
+227 SNDLD
-232 DNKINL
+232 DDKINL
-238 SNILSKLSNDE
+238 SNILSKLTNDE

-256 LKFILIFANRLKL
+256 LKFILIVANKLKV
-269 NRDYKSLV
+269 NRDDKSLV
-277 NIPNYLELE
+277 NMPNYLELE
-286 SLSANLTKKNLI
+286 SLSTNLSKKNLI
-298 DRFDYLTNKQKELF
+298 DRFDYLTNNQKELF

-319 IFILNFLTPIK
+319 IFILNFLTQ

>member
-45 VKNILNIEFK
+45 VKNIINIEFK
-55 DSNLNHHL
+55 DNNVDHHL
-63 NLFKNNTHPNIK
+63 NLYKNNTHPNIK
-75 IIEKENDSKTGKI
+75 IIEKEIDSKTGKI
-88 KSNITIDQIRRLKT
+88 KTNITIDQIRRLKT
-102 FLNSTT
+102 FLNSTSI
-108 TIQNSS
+108 IQNSS
-114 KIVIVDSADYL
+114 KIVIIDSADYL

-138 EPKENSY
+138 EPKENTY

-167 KFNTHNLSNFTNIIK
+167 KFNTHNLTNFTNIIK
-182 DKIDEI
+182 NNINEI

-200 YGSPGTTILYYNN
+200 YGSPGNTILYYNN

-227 SSDLD
+227 SNDLD
-232 DNKINL
+232 DDKINL
-238 SNILSKLSNDE
+238 SNILSKLTNDE

-256 LKFILIFANRLKL
+256 LKFILIVANKLKV
-269 NRDYKSLV
+269 NRDDKSLV
-277 NIPNYLELE
+277 NMPNYLELE
-286 SLSANLTKKNLI
+286 SLSTNLSKKNLI
-298 DRFDYLTNKQKELF
+298 DRFDYLTNNQKELF

-319 IFILNFLTPIK
+319 IFILNFLTQ

>member
-1 MIELIGFEK
+1 MTKLIGFEK
-10 EYSDLLKRYKSNNLP
+10 EYNDLLKRYKSNNLP

-30 HGLSGIGKRTFLNKL
+30 HGLGGIGKRTFINTLIKD
-45 VKNILNIEFK
+45 ILKIEFK
-55 DSNLNHHL
+55 DNNLDHHL

-75 IIEKENDSKTGKI
+75 VIEKEIDNKTGKI

-102 FLNSTT
+102 FLNSTSI
-108 TIQNSS
+108 IQNSS

-125 NISSA
+125 NINSA

-138 EPKENSY
+138 EPKENTY

-167 KFNTHNLSNFTNIIK
+167 KFNTHHLTNFTNIIK
-182 DKIDEI
+182 DQIDEI
-188 SNEEINFYFELT
+188 SNEEINFYFKLT

-213 DFLDIFQLSIKCLL
+213 DFLDIFQLSIKCFL
-227 SSDLD
+227 SHDLD
-232 DNKINL
+232 DDKINL
-238 SNILSKLSNDE
+238 SNILSKLTNDE

-256 LKFILIFANRLKL
+256 LKFILIVVNKIKVD
-269 NRDYKSLV
+269 RDDKSLI
-277 NIPNYLELE
+277 NMPNYLELE
-286 SLSANLTKKNLI
+286 SLSENLTQKNLI
-298 DRFDYLTNKQKELF
+298 DRFDYLTNNQKELF

-319 IFILNFLTPIK
+319 IFILNFLTQ